1 MPSKI
6 YKIGQGTTVSLAPA
20 PAGNTA
26 PTYVALDGIK
36 SVQLASIE
44 TAQVEITNFGS
55 GGMREYVNGLKDAS
69 EATFS
74 GLWDAGSTQDTLI
87 RTHQENNA
95 RIMAKVSV
103 PNSTG
108 NTFNIVY
115 TGNVSKY
122 ENSIDFENVGEST
135 ITIKVSAV
143 TTSLT

>member
-20 PAGNTA
+20 NAA
-26 PTYVALDGIK
+26 PVYVGLEGIK

-74 GLWDAGSTQDTLI
+74 GLWDAGSAQDTLI